1 MMNVSLSNTLRTFI
15 HTPSSIHLSMS
26 RFPRDHKFAIS
37 FLHVKLAQSLRTN
50 YSDEIR
56 KHQVE
61 EDNVVDGV
69 RNA

>member
-1 MMNVSLSNTLRTFI
+1 MMNISMSNTLKTFI
-15 HTPSSIHLSMS
+15 HTPSSIHLTTS
-26 RFPRDHKFAIS
+26 RFPRNNRTTIS
-37 FLHVKLAQSLRTN
+37 LLHVKLAQSLQTN
-50 YSDEIR
+50 CSDEIR